1 MIAIINPPNPPNA
14 VSNKDTMGGL
24 GQLYPA
30 GAKHSFPPLDLLY
43 SASYLRAKDIPMQ
56 LIECLG
62 LNWGLAELVLHLNQ
76 TKPELVAF
84 RTSAPTFEWDIKIA
98 EIIKLSIHSKI
109 LFFGPYVTLC
119 ANEILERPH
128 IDAIIIGEPE
138 IAIYEAASKGE
149 FQGCESVW
157 YKDEGAIRRN
167 PQRASMLDLDV
178 LPFPAWD
185 MVPYQ
190 SYNGVELMRNLKPFV
205 TSSTSRG
212 CPHGCAYCPYPV
224 AQGRRLR
231 TRSTDNVVEELHWL
245 NKALGV
251 KAVLF
256 RDPEFAFYKERV
268 MEICERII
276 QRGIRLAWRCE
287 TRMED
292 LDQEL
297 IPLMARAGCIG
308 INMGVESTDIEV
320 LQIMKRKP
328 FSLDEAKKIIKTCRK
343 HHIESFCFFI
353 LGLPRQTKDS
363 AVRTIRYALELN
375 ADFLQFTVA
384 TPYPGTGLREWAERN
399 NFIEECSSGAMTGY
413 NVTMR
418 NEHMTSDEIRHLQW
432 IAHEAREMQWQ
443 RIGQRLL
450 QNVLRIGSEF
460 RRCIRFWRA
469 KAGTKL

>member
-1 MIAIINPPNPPNA
+1 MITVINPPNPPNA
-14 VSNKDTMGGL
+14 VSNKDTMGGV

-30 GAKHSFPPLDLLY
+30 GAKHSFPPMDLLY
-43 SASYLRAKDIPMQ
+43 STSYLRARNIPVQ
-56 LIECLG
+56 VIECLG
-62 LNWGLAELVLHLNQ
+62 LNWELAELVLHLNQ
-76 TKPELVAF
+76 TKPELVAL
-84 RTSAPTFEWDIKIA
+84 RTSAPTVEWDIKIA
-98 EIIKLSIHSKI
+98 EIIKLSIHTKI

-119 ANEILERPH
+119 ANEVLESAS
-128 IDAIIIGEPE
+128 IDAVIIGEPE
-138 IAIYEAASKGE
+138 IAVYEAASKGE
-149 FQGCESVW
+149 FQGCEGIW
-157 YKDEGAIRRN
+157 YKHEGVIRRN
-167 PQRASMLDLDV
+167 PQRASLLDLDV

-224 AQGRRLR
+224 AQGRKLR
-231 TRSTDNVVEELHWL
+231 MRSIENVVEELEWL
-245 NKALGV
+245 SKALGV

-268 MEICERII
+268 MDLCERII

-292 LDQEL
+292 LDQDL
-297 IPLMARAGCIG
+297 IPLMAKAGCIG

-320 LQIMKRKP
+320 LQTMKRKP
-328 FSLDEAKKIIKTCRK
+328 FPLDEAKRIIKTCRK
-343 HHIESFCFFI
+343 HHVDSFCFFI
-353 LGLPRQTKDS
+353 LGLPRQTRAS
-363 AVRTIRYALELN
+363 AVKTIRYALELN
-375 ADFLQFTVA
+375 PDFLQFTVA
-384 TPYPGTGLREWAERN
+384 TPYPGTELREWAEKN
-399 NFIEECSSGAMTGY
+399 KFIEEGSAGAMTGY

-418 NEHMTSDEIRHLQW
+418 NEHMTSDEIRDLQW
-432 IAHEAREMQWQ
+432 IAHEAREMRWQ

-469 KAGTKL
+469 KARTEL